1 MSLVP
6 VIVTGGAGFIGSHL
20 VHSLL
25 DNRHRVLMV
34 DRVAKP
40 KSLASS
46 DRLIYKKM
54 NVANICSLS
63 VSGLREGKIVHLAAE
78 TSVEQSVLDPVSTVA
93 SNIGVTCAA
102 LEYARKIDSPR
113 FVHASTAAVYG
124 NRDGQCKETDP
135 PAPASPY
142 AVSKLASEY
151 YCKVF
156 CSLYGIPTVILRY
169 FNVYGPGQSTNY
181 AGVITRFVTRALNEE
196 PPIIFGDGNQTRD
209 FIFVGDVVRA
219 TMAALEKPIPGGT
232 IMNIG
237 TGRPTSVRSLAD
249 RVLRILK
256 LEHLHPVHTYARRG
270 DVRHSRADTSIAQA
284 KLGFRSAGGL
294 DDGLLKTIDWLRTVN
309 RR

>member
-54 NVANICSLS
+54 NVANIRSLS
-63 VSGLREGKIVHLAAE
+63 VSRLRESKIVHLAAR
-78 TSVEQSVLDPVSTVA
+78 TSVEHSVVDPVSTVA

-102 LEYARKIDSPR
+102 LEFARKIDSPR

-124 NRDGQCKETDP
+124 NREGQCKETDS

-156 CSLYGIPTVILRY
+156 CSLYGIRTVILRY

-219 TMAALEKPIPGGT
+219 TMAALEKPIQGGT

-237 TGRPTSVRSLAD
+237 TGTPTSVRSLAD
-249 RVLRILK
+249 TVLRILK
-256 LEHLHPVHTYARRG
+256 LEHLHPVHTFARRG
-270 DVRHSRADTSIAQA
+270 DVRHSRADTSIARA
-284 KLGFRSAGGL
+284 KLGFRSARGL
-294 DDGLLKTIDWLRTVN
+294 DDGLLKTIDWLRTMN
-309 RR
+309 RP